1 MVGGL
6 LFIIGCLLGVI
17 YFQYNSRKKV
27 EKDLAYIY
35 EKINSILSKKT
46 GEKVLVNTDSES
58 LKKLLTEINKLLD
71 YNQKVVADF
80 TRTEIS
86 MRKMLSNIS
95 HDLKTPLTVVLGYI
109 ETIKLDASMSNEERN
124 LMLKKVEVKAKEV
137 LELINKFF
145 DLAKLEAGDK
155 EIPLTR
161 INLNE
166 ISRRNILQF
175 YEVLTAKGFEV
186 NIDIPEESIYCLGNE
201 EALTRAL
208 NNLLSNGI
216 NHGGQGKVIGL
227 SLSQDDKYGYLEVW
241 DKGKG
246 ISEQHLS
253 RVFER
258 MYTLEDSR
266 NKLYQGSGL
275 GLTITKRLIE
285 RMGGEIELYSKPY
298 ERTSFKIKL
307 KKIIY

>member
-1 MVGGL
+1 MVGVL
-6 LFIIGCLLGVI
+6 VSIICIMLAVI
-17 YFQYNSRKKV
+17 YFQYSRRKKD
-27 EKDLAYIY
+27 EKDLTYVY
-35 EKINSILSKKT
+35 EKINSILNKKT
-46 GEKVLVNTDSES
+46 GEKVLVNTDNES
-58 LKKLLTEINKLLD
+58 LKTLLTEINELLD

-80 TRTEIS
+80 TKTEIS

-109 ETIKLDASMSNEERN
+109 ETMKLDDSMSNEERN
-124 LMLKKVEVKAKEV
+124 ILLKKVEVKAKEV

-145 DLAKLEAGDK
+145 HLAKLESGDK

-166 ISRRNILQF
+166 LSRKNILQF
-175 YEVLTAKGFEV
+175 YDVLNAKDFEV
-186 NIDIPEESIYCLGNE
+186 VIDIPNEDIYCLGNE

-208 NNLLSNGI
+208 NNLISNGI
-216 NHGGQGKVIGL
+216 NHGGDGKVIGL
-227 SLSQDDKYGYLEVW
+227 RLSQDDKYVYLEIW

-285 RMGGEIELYSKPY
+285 IMGGEIKLCSKPF
-298 ERTSFKIKL
+298 ERTSFTIKL